1 MELETG
7 TRAIISLAWARRLG
21 LPDSALHFAAMGESA
36 ARVLA
41 PDDDAESVVF
51 LRLLRGSALAGPAWF
66 LDAAKDVGDDE
77 LAQESTLVR
86 LIRDNIGSH
95 DARGT
100 GEYSLY
106 YLDEPLDVAPSEST
120 VVSFEP
126 GHAAELENKCPSDDL
141 AGVALSRRGHTFTLL
156 ADDGH
161 APLAGAGYDVWE
173 GLIADVT
180 AITAPSLRRHGLGSY
195 ISAVAADEA
204 LTQGLVP
211 QWRAGLS
218 HRAAH
223 QTANSLGFVLAGSV
237 TGARIG
243 LPPAPPAGQERS

>member
-7 TRAIISLAWARRLG
+7 TRAIISLAWARKLG
-21 LPDSALHFAAMGESA
+21 LPDSALHFAAMGETAS
-36 ARVLA
+36 RVLA
-41 PDDDAESVVF
+41 PNDDAETVVF
-51 LRLLRGSALAGPAWF
+51 LRLLRGSALAGPEW
-66 LDAAKDVGDDE
+66 LLEAAAEVGDDE

-100 GEYSLY
+100 GEFSLY
-106 YLDEPLDVAPSEST
+106 YLDEPLDVVPSEST
-120 VVSFEP
+120 VVSFDVE
-126 GHAAELENKCPSDDL
+126 HAKALESECPSDDL
-141 AGVALSRRGHTFTLL
+141 AGVLLSRREHTFTLL
-156 ADDGH
+156 AEEGH
-161 APLAGAGYDVWE
+161 APLAGAGYDIWE
-173 GLIADVT
+173 GLIADV
-180 AITAPSLRRHGLGSY
+180 ASITVPSLRRHGLGSY

-223 QTANSLGFVLAGSV
+223 QTADSLGFVLAGSV

-243 LPPAPPAGQERS
+243 SPPPGR